1 MNCNVSPYT
10 KTAKVFLNKSLS
22 ASHNFFTILTLWK
35 VIEAREGIAKPSL
48 LPSSNWMQTYG
59 WRHREYK
66 VHMQNGKSISIFC
79 VDCFLKVK

>member
-48 LPSSNWMQTYG
+48 LPSSN
-59 WRHREYK
+59 
-66 VHMQNGKSISIFC
+66 
-79 VDCFLKVK
+79 